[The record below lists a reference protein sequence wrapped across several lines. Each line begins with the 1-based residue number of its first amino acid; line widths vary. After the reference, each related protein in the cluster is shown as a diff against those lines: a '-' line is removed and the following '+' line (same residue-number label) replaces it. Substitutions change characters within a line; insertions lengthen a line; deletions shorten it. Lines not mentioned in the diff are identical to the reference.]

1 MFIDGSVL
9 LAMMTDEEA
18 AREFARRMQAS
29 TVRLTSP
36 MTVARTTLAL
46 VAELEI
52 PVDEASEA
60 VATFLQLMNIQSV
73 AVPPRAASLAVEA
86 YSNFGK
92 NDNFGKGGAGLS
104 LDDCLTYA
112 CAKYY
117 RQPLLFSGNG
127 FAATDIEAA

>member
-36 MTVARTTLAL
+36 MAVARTTLAL
-46 VAELEI
+46 VVELEI

-86 YSNFGK
+86 YSNFGRS
-92 NDNFGKGGAGLS
+92 DGGLS

-112 CAKYY
+112 CARYY

-127 FAATDIEAA
+127 FAATDIEVA